1 MIAHEAGGDDP
12 AFIAHMYRW
21 FSRHHT
27 DFEDYFDND
36 PTQSVASFAITNG
49 AFPKAAAMYRRLFSA
64 AS

>member
-1 MIAHEAGGDDP
+1 MTTAGGDDP
-12 AFIAHMYRW
+12 YFIAHMYHW

-36 PTQSVASFAITNG
+36 PMRSVASFAITNG
-49 AFPKAAAMYRRLFSA
+49 EFPKAAEVYRQLFSA